1 MKNLVLF
8 LTCAIFL
15 VSLAAC
21 GENKEYADAKEVLG
35 ELLLHTEGFVT
46 AADKAHDVDDAVAAV
61 DKYYSN
67 VSKLSPTLKKIMRKY
82 PGLKENPPEELK
94 DLIEKL
100 NNANKDC
107 NRAMAALDNTYG
119 QDPQYTNLK
128 RIIIKEAGGK

>member
-8 LTCAIFL
+8 LTCALFL

-21 GENKEYADAKEVLG
+21 GGSEEYVDAKEVLG
-35 ELLLHTEGFVT
+35 ELLLHTEGFVK
-46 AADKAHDVDDAVAAV
+46 AADKAQDVDDAVAAI

-67 VSKLSPTLKKIMRKY
+67 VSKLSPALKKVMRKY

-100 NNANKDC
+100 NDANKKC
-107 NRAMAALDNTYG
+107 NRAMAALDDTYSK
-119 QDPQYTNLK
+119 DPEYTKAK
-128 RIIIKEAGGK
+128 RIILREAGSK